1 MEDSTV
7 WWLLAGA
14 AVALELLS
22 GSFFLLVVAIAMAA
36 GAIAAHFDATLTQQ
50 LLSAALVGGGGTALW
65 YKWRRLHPRK
75 LAAQLNPD
83 VNLDIGQS
91 VEVAHWEPNG
101 QALVKYRGAQWQVAL
116 QTPAE
121 SALPGR
127 YKIVEVQGSLLIVQP
142 IHY

>member
-1 MEDSTV
+1 MEVSTV

-22 GSFFLLVVAIAMAA
+22 GSFFLLVVGMAMAA

-65 YKWRRLHPRK
+65 YKWRRLHPKK
-75 LAAQLNPD
+75 LDAQLNPD
-83 VNLDIGQS
+83 VNLDIGQ
-91 VEVAHWEPNG
+91 VVDVMQWEPNG
-101 QALVKYRGAQWQVAL
+101 QAPVKYRGAQWQVAL
-116 QTPAE
+116 QTATE
-121 SALPGR
+121 SPLPGR

-142 IHY
+142 IHN

>member
-22 GSFFLLVVAIAMAA
+22 GSFFLLVVGLGMAA
-36 GAIAAHFDATLTQQ
+36 GAAAAHLDASLSQQ

-75 LAAQLNPD
+75 LPAHANPD
-83 VNLDIGQS
+83 VNLDIGQT
-91 VEVAHWEPNG
+91 VNIGQWEPNG
-101 QALVKYRGAQWQVAL
+101 LAHVKYRGAQWQVAL
-116 QTPAE
+116 QTPDE
-121 SALPGR
+121 SPQPGR
-127 YKIVEVQGSLLIVQP
+127 YRIVEVQGSLLIVQA
-142 IHY
+142 IQN